1 MRILFCN
8 PGMPEARQL
17 IAEMLHE
24 HECVTCTPDTI
35 REHLAGVDIITPFM
49 SRIDAAILEQGSFGL
64 VQQIGVGL
72 EGVDIATATDLGV
85 WVARVPSVASGNA
98 QSVAEHTLLLMLA
111 LSRQLERA
119 RHALHERHWFFPRGQ
134 ALLGKTACIVGLGG
148 IGCEVAERLAACG
161 MSLTAV
167 RANPQYGAPAGV
179 QHVFAPHELHTA
191 LATAD
196 YVILA
201 ARYDQH
207 NHHMINAAALAAM
220 KPGAYLIN
228 VARGGLVDHEA
239 LLAAL
244 QSGHLAGAGLDVFW
258 EEPVDPSHPLFAQ
271 NVLATPHI
279 AGVTDAFHQGVAA
292 IFCANVRRFAQG
304 QEPLHTANRPAF
316 WRTARSAT

>member
-8 PGMPEARQL
+8 PGMPEARRL
-17 IAEMLHE
+17 IAETLHE

-35 REHLAGVDIITPFM
+35 REHLRGVDIITPFM

-72 EGVDIATATDLGV
+72 EGVDIATATRLGV
-85 WVARVPSVASGNA
+85 WVARVPSVESGNA

-111 LSRQLERA
+111 LSRQLDRA
-119 RHALHERHWFFPRGQ
+119 RQALHERHWFYPPGQ

-148 IGCEVAERLAACG
+148 IGREVARRLAACG
-161 MSLTAV
+161 MHLTAV
-167 RANPQYGAPAGV
+167 RANPQHGAPDGV
-179 QHVFAPHELHTA
+179 AHVFAPDELHTA

-207 NHHMINAAALAAM
+207 NHHMINATTLAAM

-228 VARGGLVDHEA
+228 VARGGLVDQDA

-244 QSGHLAGAGLDVFW
+244 ERGHVAGAGLDVFW

-279 AGVTDAFHQGVAA
+279 AGVTDAFHQGVAQ
-292 IFCANVRRFAQG
+292 IFCDNIRRYAQG
-304 QEPLHTANRPAF
+304 QVPHHAANQPPF
-316 WRTARSAT
+316 WRTH